1 MSNKAWAP
9 APGKRDGL
17 QGGRLSLNLP
27 KPSLHWGP
35 RSSTTSCRSS
45 SPEHLSKDARLGPR
59 GRMGRQPT
67 LRPLTAHI
75 HYIPSPHTIVNT
87 PTCAGRGEDGE
98 WGEFEVLALHNQV
111 SRSRR
116 QSVPLL
122 RSISLTWEGA
132 AESDEASD
140 RPWTRKG

>member
-9 APGKRDGL
+9 CPGKRDRL

-27 KPSLHWGP
+27 KPSLHWGVKKQYHFLP
-35 RSSTTSCRSS
+35 LLP

-67 LRPLTAHI
+67 LRPLTAHV

-87 PTCAGRGEDGE
+87 PTCAGRGEM
-98 WGEFEVLALHNQV
+98 V
-111 SRSRR
+111 SG
-116 QSVPLL
+116 V
-122 RSISLTWEGA
+122 SLKSWLFT
-132 AESDEASD
+132 
-140 RPWTRKG
+140 TR